1 MKNCFVCMPLIDDL
15 RAVYY
20 DAIFPEVR
28 DAFGSQCQCAKADD
42 QRRPGMVTEKIV
54 HSLLNAD
61 LVIAVVADPR
71 EGNFINPNVMYEVGI
86 AHSFRKPTLLVAD
99 NSNGL
104 PFDLRAVETIQLDF
118 SRFYDESQS
127 AAFLLDLRRALR
139 LSLKAPELQ
148 DGSDRRR
155 IPRNPI
161 TTQLS
166 GTQVFVEDLPWL
178 WGYADVLMRER
189 EAYSIWEIT
198 RDLFWGAEP
207 LFFASIKAAIRDER
221 KHYFMVPEDEG
232 IRMKMVSIRNQLIH
246 DQVTESEIDRL
257 LHFVEIDPKHFLL
270 WPISIVLYDADLVT
284 SRGGIICEPMTS
296 EVGHD
301 QIDSHFR
308 DKFIEHVR
316 AGGGLSTFNV
326 DLDWIKKREEATF
339 DIALDSRVVNSL
351 ATSFAKIWNER
362 ILEDARKMT
371 DEQEQSALLKNW
383 TIRFG
388 GKL

>member
-1 MKNCFVCMPLIDDL
+1 
-15 RAVYY
+15 
-20 DAIFPEVR
+20 
-28 DAFGSQCQCAKADD
+28 
-42 QRRPGMVTEKIV
+42 
-54 HSLLNAD
+54 
-61 LVIAVVADPR
+61 
-71 EGNFINPNVMYEVGI
+71 
-86 AHSFRKPTLLVAD
+86 VAD